1 MATIINT
8 VAGRSRLKPRRE
20 PYWLKIR
27 AGDFLGFR
35 RVEGEGIGGT
45 WIARHRTDEG
55 RQAYKALGEF
65 SDLSGNERF
74 DAASKAAAEWFNHLG
89 DGGRTEV
96 ATVADAARA
105 YLTELR
111 ADNREKVAA
120 HAEGQIELHVLS
132 HRIARIGLAKLR
144 DKDIVNWRRDI
155 RDKPTPQGKPRAGST
170 INRVSNLLRA
180 VLNQAVK
187 DGYVTTSR
195 AWKDALAK
203 DGAAER
209 SGGVYL
215 DRDQRRALL
224 KHAKVEVRP
233 FFEALTLLPARP
245 GAIAALIAG
254 NFDKRTGVLHITED
268 KAHGNRRIKLQG
280 KAAAFF
286 TEQVRSKLP
295 AALMFANTRGTAW
308 DRDSWSHQF
317 RNAADLAELPPEA
330 STYDLRHSGITDLVT
345 AGVPTITVATWAG
358 TSVAQIEANYHHH
371 APEHSADALER
382 LAL

>member
-1 MATIINT
+1 MATTINT
-8 VAGRSRLKPRRE
+8 VAGRSRLKARRE
-20 PYWLKIR
+20 PYWIKIR

-35 RVEGEGIGGT
+35 RTEGPVGT
-45 WIARHRTDEG
+45 WIARHRTHDG
-55 RQAYKALGEF
+55 KQTYKALGEF
-65 SDLSGNERF
+65 SDLVESERF
-74 DAASKAAAEWFNHLG
+74 DAASKAAAEWFDHLR

-96 ATVADAARA
+96 ATVGDAARA
-105 YLTELR
+105 YVEELR
-111 ADNREKVAA
+111 ADKRDKVAA
-120 HAEGQIELHVLS
+120 HVEGQLELHVHS
-132 HRIARIGLAKLR
+132 HRLARIGLTKLR
-144 DKDIVNWRRDI
+144 DKDIVNWRRDM
-155 RDKPTPQGKPRAGST
+155 RDKPTPQGKPRTGSSL
-170 INRVSNLLRA
+170 NRVSNLLRA
-180 VLNQAVK
+180 ALNQAVK
-187 DGYVTTSR
+187 DRYVTTNL

-203 DGAAER
+203 DRAAER

-224 KHAKVEVRP
+224 AHAKAEVRP

-245 GAIAALIAG
+245 GAIAFLTAG
-254 NFDKRTGVLHITED
+254 NFDKRTSVLHITED

-286 TEQVRSKLP
+286 ALQVKDKLP
-295 AALMFANTRGTAW
+295 AALMFANSRGTAW

-317 RNAADLAELPPEA
+317 RNAANAAGLPLECSA
-330 STYDLRHSGITDLVT
+330 YDLRHSGITDLVT